1 MQSRGRTNARHS
13 GDTPAAD
20 FRLHRIGFGTVG
32 AQRKAWRELRVFV
45 GEEGAP
51 LDQTGGLYLGAGPTD
66 LSAAELLALQT
77 DLRQYVDGLMQGLH
91 VEPRTVAL
99 QFVPQRVT
107 AKLVV
112 THARGSLSDRAC
124 AAVALLV
131 AHVGAG
137 RIQGCPHCG
146 RAFLRTYRRR
156 HCHRRDCQQARAAE
170 YWQTYRETPQGR
182 RRIRAKDQSA
192 VRARRLDARRAEAT
206 RPCAKKCKTFH
217 HRAESRRRQ
226 AQKTFSKSRQTEVD
240 AAPRQA

>member
-1 MQSRGRTNARHS
+1 MR
-13 GDTPAAD
+13 DTAATRLQQIFD
-20 FRLHRIGFGTVG
+20 FIESDLGTVG

-182 RRIRAKDQSA
+182 RRIRAKIKAQYAREGWTLGARKRRGRVQKSA
-192 VRARRLDARRAEAT
+192 KPSITGPKADGG
-206 RPCAKKCKTFH
+206 
-217 HRAESRRRQ
+217 RRRKRS
-226 AQKTFSKSRQTEVD
+226 AKAGRRK
-240 AAPRQA
+240 